1 MKEKLYYLKYSLL
14 HPFSGF
20 YEIRFRGKGSLGLA
34 FLLLGIYGVLACAEF
49 QYTGFIVNMNAIY
62 EMNSVS
68 IFISHVVIIFLFAV
82 SNWTVTSLFNG
93 KGNMKSIFTVIT
105 YSLVPLIISQIL
117 TIIVSNVIILDEV
130 MLLRMLQ
137 GIGIVW
143 FVFLIVTG
151 LCTIHEYGLFQ
162 NLAALLATAIAALL
176 IIFLF
181 VLFLT
186 LEEKMFGF
194 IGSVGKE
201 FLRRIG

>member
-1 MKEKLYYLKYSLL
+1 MKEKLHYLGHSLF
-14 HPFSGF
+14 HPFDGF
-20 YEIRFRGKGSLGLA
+20 YEIRFRDKGSVGLGV
-34 FLLLGIYGVLACAEF
+34 FLLCLYGILACAEF
-49 QYTGFIVNMNAIY
+49 QYTGFIVNENAVY

-68 IFISHVVIIFLFAV
+68 IFISHIVIILLFAV

-93 KGNMKSIFTVIT
+93 KGNMKSIFTVIA
-105 YSLVPLIISQIL
+105 YSLVPLIL
-117 TIIVSNVIILDEV
+117 TQVLNIVISNVIILDEV
-130 MLLRMLQ
+130 MLLRMVQ

-143 FVFLIVTG
+143 FVFLIVSG

-162 NLAALLATAIAALL
+162 NLAALLATAISAIL

-194 IGSVGKE
+194 FTSVGKE
-201 FLRRIG
+201 FIRRM